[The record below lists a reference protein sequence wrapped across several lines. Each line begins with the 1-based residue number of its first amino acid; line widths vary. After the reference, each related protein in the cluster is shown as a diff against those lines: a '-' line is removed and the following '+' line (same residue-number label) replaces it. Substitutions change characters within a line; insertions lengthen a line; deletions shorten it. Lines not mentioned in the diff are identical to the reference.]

1 MRKWQKQAA
10 QYWLYI
16 KNKNDLERGF
26 HTKKKC
32 SFEKKQKREENVQLK
47 KQGFDLKKKR
57 RRRRNVSLKKKG
69 EEFSFNQKKEKYF
82 G

>member
-1 MRKWQKQAA
+1 MSVAFTQ
-10 QYWLYI
+10 
-16 KNKNDLERGF
+16 
-26 HTKKKC
+26 KKKC

-47 KQGFDLKKKR
+47 KQGFDLRKKR